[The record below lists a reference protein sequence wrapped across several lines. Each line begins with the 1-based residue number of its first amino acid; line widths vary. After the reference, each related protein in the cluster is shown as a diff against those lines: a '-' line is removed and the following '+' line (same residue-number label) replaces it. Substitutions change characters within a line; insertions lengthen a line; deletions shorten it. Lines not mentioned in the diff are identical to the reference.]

1 MIIGFAGLAGAG
13 KNEAAKALP
22 YVSVGF
28 ADPIKEIVTSIDPC
42 ISYHPVS
49 GMIHLSSLLKYEPFE
64 LIKRNS
70 KELRRL
76 LQELGMAMRKL
87 NEEHW
92 VDHLW
97 LEMDSKHIYDFCITD
112 VRFKNEISFIK
123 REFVSPGYV
132 IWIERP
138 GVEQGTHASETSIK
152 AEDCDGFVLNDG
164 TVQELH
170 QRVRAELWALQ
181 MNQAEKR

>member
-1 MIIGFAGLAGAG
+1 
-13 KNEAAKALP
+13 
-22 YVSVGF
+22 
-28 ADPIKEIVTSIDPC
+28 
-42 ISYHPVS
+42 
-49 GMIHLSSLLKYEPFE
+49 
-64 LIKRNS
+64 
-70 KELRRL
+70 
-76 LQELGMAMRKL
+76 MAMRKI

-97 LEMDSKHIYDFCITD
+97 LEMDSKGIYNFCITD

-138 GVEQGTHASETSIK
+138 GVEQGTHASENSIK

-164 TVQELH
+164 TVEELRH
-170 QRVRAELWALQ
+170 KVRAELWALQ
-181 MNQAEKR
+181 KNQAEQ

>member
-22 YVSVGF
+22 FPSVGF
-28 ADPIKEIVTSIDPC
+28 ADAIKEIIISIDPC
-42 ISYHPVS
+42 ISFHQVS

-76 LQELGMAMRKL
+76 LQELGITMRNI
-87 NEEHW
+87 NEEFWIDQVWAKISQHQFNN
-92 VDHLW
+92 
-97 LEMDSKHIYDFCITD
+97 DFCITD
-112 VRFKNEISFIK
+112 VRFLNEISFIK
-123 REFVSPGYV
+123 REFMSPGYV
-132 IWIERP
+132 IWVERP
-138 GVEQGTHASETSIK
+138 GVEQGTHASENSIK

-164 TVQELH
+164 TIEDLH
-170 QRVRAELWALQ
+170 QKVRDEMFALHKNRLEL
-181 MNQAEKR
+181 

>member
-22 YVSVGF
+22 FPSVGF
-28 ADPIKEIVTSIDPC
+28 ADAIKEIVISIDPC
-42 ISYHPVS
+42 ISFHPAS

-70 KELRRL
+70 RELRRL
-76 LQELGMAMRKL
+76 LQELGMAMRNI

-92 VDHLW
+92 IDHLW
-97 LEMDSKHIYDFCITD
+97 LEMDKKEIYDFCVTD

-132 IWIERP
+132 IWVERP
-138 GVEQGTHASETSIK
+138 GVEQGTHASENSIT
-152 AEDCDGFVLNDG
+152 ADDCDGFVLNDG
-164 TVQELH
+164 TIEDLH
-170 QRVRAELWALQ
+170 QKVRDEMFALHKNHLEL
-181 MNQAEKR
+181 

>member
-22 YVSVGF
+22 FPSVGF
-28 ADPIKEIVTSIDPC
+28 ADAIKEIVISIDPC
-42 ISYHPVS
+42 ISFHQVS

-76 LQELGMAMRKL
+76 LQELGMAMRNI

-92 VDHLW
+92 INHLW
-97 LEMDSKHIYDFCITD
+97 LEMEEKGIYDYCITD

-132 IWIERP
+132 IWVERP
-138 GVEQGTHASETSIK
+138 GVEQGTHASENSIT
-152 AEDCDGFVLNDG
+152 ADDCDGFVLNDG
-164 TVQELH
+164 TIEDLH
-170 QRVRAELWALQ
+170 QKVRDEMFALHKNHLEL
-181 MNQAEKR
+181 